1 MTPVIPLADPLPQ
14 PAPPALLWALLQLT
28 FLLHLV
34 AMNVVLGGTLLA
46 LHWRF
51 SRRAEGAPQRAAL
64 LAFFAKALPVAVA
77 ATVTLGVA
85 PLLFV
90 QVLYGRLFF
99 TSSILMAWFWLAIVP
114 LVILAYYGAYLL
126 AFRGEALGRA
136 RGVAGLVM
144 LLFAVVAFLQ
154 VSNATRSI
162 RPDTFVDAYRA
173 SGRGLTLNLGDPTLW
188 PRYLHVLLGAVA
200 VAALGAALYGVLRRA
215 RDPQL
220 GDWAI
225 RRGTTVFGV
234 ATAANVFVGMLFLL
248 ALPRTVLIR
257 LVGGDAWAMTLLAL
271 GILLS
276 IAAAGLALLAL
287 GAKDAVRA
295 TWAQLWLLA
304 ATLVV
309 MVLLRDQVRLIALRD
324 AGFEHPGRVAT
335 QWGPLVV
342 FLVLLVA
349 AVATIGWMARALARG
364 KAAASLLVLGLLGGA
379 ALAPSVRAEEPADP
393 RVRSAL
399 AEARVAAKDLS
410 EAIRGLLMQELKT
423 GGFEGAVA
431 VCATKAQARTADY
444 RRTSGN
450 DIRRVSLRRR
460 NPANEPDAYERRVLE
475 SFDRLLRGGA
485 AGGRALGA
493 RPRGRP
499 GGAALPE
506 ARRRE
511 RDVPHVPRREGGNP
525 ARRAGGDREGVPRRP
540 RHRLLGRRRARRR
553 QRPDTP
559 GFAPVARRPA
569 RRSLRPSG
577 RRSGPCP
584 APTGVPATS
593 QVARDERVARHPE
606 G

>member
-1 MTPVIPLADPLPQ
+1 MSPVIPLPDPLPQ
-14 PAPPALLWALLQLT
+14 PAPLGLLWALLQLT

-34 AMNVVLGGTLLA
+34 AMNLVLGGSLLA

-51 SRRAEGAPQRAAL
+51 SRREEGAPQRAAF
-64 LAFFAKALPVAVA
+64 LAFFAGALPVAVA

-126 AFRGEALGRA
+126 AFRGETFGRA

-173 SGRGLTLNLGDPTLW
+173 SGRGGLTLNLGDPTLW

-200 VAALGAALYGVLRRA
+200 VAALGAALYGVLRRP
-215 RDPQL
+215 RDPEL

-276 IAAAGLALLAL
+276 IAVAGLALLAL
-287 GAKDAVRA
+287 GAKEVVRA
-295 TWAQLWLLA
+295 TWAQVWLLA

-309 MVLLRDQVRLIALRD
+309 MVLLREQVRLIALRD

-335 QWGPLVV
+335 QWGPLAV

-364 KAAASLLVLGLLGGA
+364 
-379 ALAPSVRAEEPADP
+379 
-393 RVRSAL
+393 
-399 AEARVAAKDLS
+399 
-410 EAIRGLLMQELKT
+410 RG
-423 GGFEGAVA
+423 
-431 VCATKAQARTADY
+431 
-444 RRTSGN
+444 
-450 DIRRVSLRRR
+450 
-460 NPANEPDAYERRVLE
+460 
-475 SFDRLLRGGA
+475 
-485 AGGRALGA
+485 
-493 RPRGRP
+493 
-499 GGAALPE
+499 
-506 ARRRE
+506 
-511 RDVPHVPRREGGNP
+511 
-525 ARRAGGDREGVPRRP
+525 
-540 RHRLLGRRRARRR
+540 
-553 QRPDTP
+553 
-559 GFAPVARRPA
+559 
-569 RRSLRPSG
+569 
-577 RRSGPCP
+577 
-584 APTGVPATS
+584 
-593 QVARDERVARHPE
+593 
-606 G
+606 

>member
-1 MTPVIPLADPLPQ
+1 MIPVIPLADPLPQ
-14 PAPPALLWALLQLT
+14 PAPPFLLWALLQLT

-34 AMNVVLGGTLLA
+34 AMNVVLGGSLLA

-77 ATVTLGVA
+77 AAVTLGVS

-126 AFRGEALGRA
+126 AFRGEALGGRA
-136 RGVAGLVM
+136 RALAIFVA
-144 LLFAVVAFLQ
+144 LLFAAVAFLQ
-154 VSNATRSI
+154 VSNATRSL
-162 RPDTFVDAYRA
+162 RPDTFVEIYRA
-173 SGRGLTLNLGDPTLW
+173 SGRGLTLNLSDPTFW

-200 VAALGAALYGVLRRA
+200 VAALGAALYGVLRRS

-220 GDWAI
+220 AGWAI

-248 ALPRTVLIR
+248 ALPKPVLIR
-257 LVGGDAWAMTLLAL
+257 LVGGDGWAMTLLAL
-271 GILLS
+271 GIFLG

-295 TWAQLWLLA
+295 TWAQLGLLA

-309 MVLLRDQVRLIALRD
+309 MVLLRDQVRLITLRD
-324 AGFEHPGRVAT
+324 AGFEHPARVAT
-335 QWGPLVV
+335 QWGPLAV
-342 FLVLLVA
+342 FLILLVA

-364 KAAASLLVLGLLGGA
+364 KAAASLLVVGVLAGT
-379 ALAPSVRAEEPADP
+379 ALASPGRAEEPADP
-393 RVRSAL
+393 RVRGAL
-399 AEARVAAKDLS
+399 AEARVAAKELS
-410 EAIRGLLMQELKT
+410 EAIRGLLMQEMET

-460 NPANEPDAYERRVLE
+460 NPGNEPDAYERRVLE
-475 SFDRLLRGGA
+475 SFDRLPA
-485 AGGRALGA
+485 
-493 RPRGRP
+493 
-499 GGAALPE
+499 E
-506 ARRRE
+506 ARSGAEHWELVRE
-511 RDVPHVPRREGGNP
+511 DGREALRYLKPLVANAMCLTCHGEKPRIPPAVLAVIAREYPDDRATGFSAGDVRGAVSVRIPLVP
-525 ARRAGGDREGVPRRP
+525 PR
-540 RHRLLGRRRARRR
+540 
-553 QRPDTP
+553 
-559 GFAPVARRPA
+559 
-569 RRSLRPSG
+569 
-577 RRSGPCP
+577 
-584 APTGVPATS
+584 
-593 QVARDERVARHPE
+593 
-606 G
+606 